1 VRTVGHV
8 TLTLSSI
15 GGFCFMVTNR
25 TSREWRF
32 ASLRLVPLGILAII
46 GATVASTHSYPRPT
60 TLKGGTLAILGAL
73 LFLFSSVSFLNVLTR
88 TANKIFEPRMGLG
101 KASMLRFIIRL
112 VGSFVIILILLAS
125 IHISVTN
132 LLLGSAIIGIILSA
146 AAQQTL
152 ANFFASVVLVIDR
165 PFAVGQTVTLNSGAL
180 GGLYTGKVLDISFSH
195 TRLRLED
202 NSTVRLPNATILSGA
217 AVIHAAPQPIEHRE

>member
-1 VRTVGHV
+1 
-8 TLTLSSI
+8 
-15 GGFCFMVTNR
+15 MVTTK

-32 ASLRLVPLGILAII
+32 ASLRLVPLGILAIT
-46 GATVASTHSYPRPT
+46 GATLSSTHSYPRPT
-60 TLKGGTLAILGAL
+60 TIKGGSLAILGVV
-73 LFLFSSVSFLNVLTR
+73 LFLFTAISFLNVLTK

-101 KASMLRFIIRL
+101 KASMLRFVIRL
-112 VGSFVIILILLAS
+112 VGSVVILLTLLAS
-125 IHISVTN
+125 LHISVTN
-132 LLLGSAIIGIILSA
+132 LLLGGAIIGIILSA

-180 GGLYTGKVLDISFSH
+180 GGVYTGKVLDISFSH

-202 NSTVRLPNATILSGA
+202 NSTVRLPNATLLSGA
-217 AVIHAAPQPIEHRE
+217 AVIHAAPQPIEKVK

>member
-1 VRTVGHV
+1 
-8 TLTLSSI
+8 
-15 GGFCFMVTNR
+15 MVTNK

-32 ASLRLVPLGILAII
+32 ASLRLVPLGVLAIT
-46 GATVASTHSYPRPT
+46 GATLASTHSHPRPSS
-60 TLKGGTLAILGAL
+60 LQGASLAL
-73 LFLFSSVSFLNVLTR
+73 LGVVLFIFTAISFLNVLTR
-88 TANKIFEPRMGLG
+88 TVNKIFEPRMGVG
-101 KASMLRFIIRL
+101 KASVLRFVIRL
-112 VGSFVIILILLAS
+112 VGSIVILLALLAS

-132 LLLGSAIIGIILSA
+132 LLLGGAIIGIILSA

-152 ANFFASVVLVIDR
+152 ANFFASIVLVVDR

-180 GGLYTGKVLDISFSH
+180 GGVYTGRVLDISFSH

-217 AVIHAAPQPIEHRE
+217 AVIHAAPQPVEPKH